1 MGVSAL
7 EAEVASRWRVHSG
20 GRGWLRWALA
30 IACAVLLAVALEPG
44 TASAHARLLT
54 TSPADGEVVSV
65 APAEVVL
72 TFNEPVSL
80 TGGDARVFDDSATV
94 VSGASVQS
102 DVRVTIA
109 LPTDIAAG
117 TYTVAWEVVSA
128 DSHRIAG
135 ASVFH
140 VGAASSEGLDIASIG
155 TGGGVGWGVRSGAA
169 VLSGVAY
176 AAALIAV
183 GAWCF
188 TWVVQRRDADGGQS
202 PGLESLIVR
211 SAVLG
216 AVTLV
221 GAVPFRIA
229 RIGAGL
235 DALNDNDLLAA
246 ALRGP
251 IGQAVAVTALGLVAF
266 AVTVERRAP
275 VWVGATT
282 AVVALAGFSLEG
294 HSRGLNRRWAM
305 IGSDV
310 VHLSAAAV
318 WLGGIVALTV
328 AFRSTIDAGRLAMLV
343 RRFSN
348 VALAAVA
355 GVSVS
360 GVLMA
365 WIVLPTA
372 GELTSTGYGLALLL
386 KVALVLVVVAL
397 GAINRWLLVP
407 VVVGRAAGA
416 TNAGH
421 QVARSVGS
429 AAAGGD
435 GGGGGAWAKRTLSRI
450 VVAELVVLVVVVGT
464 TAVLVTRSPVSSTS
478 AAAAPTT
485 AVAEVVGFELELS
498 DGSGTVEVSLSPGRV
513 GPNTV
518 DVVLVDVEGRIVNPL
533 DTPSVE
539 FTQTALDIGPLRP
552 DVRAV
557 NIGRYEATA
566 DLGVAGDWE
575 LVVRIRVSDFDSAT
589 ATGVVTIQ

>member
-1 MGVSAL
+1 MVSAL
-7 EAEVASRWRVHSG
+7 EAELAPRVRVHSA

-30 IACAVLLAVALEPG
+30 IGGGLLIALALAPW
-44 TASAHARLLT
+44 TASAHAQLLT
-54 TSPADGEVVSV
+54 TTPVDGEVVGV
-65 APAEVVL
+65 APVEVVL

-80 TGGDARVFDDSATV
+80 TGGDVRVLDDDAAV
-94 VSGASVQS
+94 VSGAPVQA
-102 DVRVTIA
+102 DVTVTVP
-109 LPTDIAAG
+109 LPADTADG
-117 TYTVAWEVVSA
+117 TYTVAWEVVST

-135 ASVFH
+135 AFVFH

-169 VLSGVAY
+169 LLSGVAY
-176 AAALIAV
+176 AAALVAIGV
-183 GAWCF
+183 WCF
-188 TWVVQRRDADGGQS
+188 TWAVLRPAAAGGRS
-202 PGLESLIVR
+202 TNLDSLIVR

-221 GAVPFRIA
+221 AAVPFRIA
-229 RIGAGL
+229 RIGGGL
-235 DALNDNDLLAA
+235 DALNDNDILAS

-275 VWVGATT
+275 LWMGAMT

-294 HSRGLNRRWAM
+294 HTRALNRRRLAM

-318 WLGGIVALTV
+318 WLGGIVALTL
-328 AFRSTIDAGRLAMLV
+328 AFRSTVDAGRLAIVV

-355 GVSVS
+355 GVSAS

-386 KVALVLVVVAL
+386 KVALVLVVLVL

-407 VVVGRAAGA
+407 VVVGRMAGA
-416 TNAGH
+416 TTAGH
-421 QVARSVGS
+421 QIARSVGS
-429 AAAGGD
+429 AAAGVDDAAAG
-435 GGGGGAWAKRTLSRI
+435 AKRRLSRI
-450 VVAELVVLVVVVGT
+450 VLAELMVLLGVVAT

-485 AVAEVVGFELELS
+485 AVVEVVGFELELS

-518 DVVLVDVEGRIVNPL
+518 DLVLVDVEGRLVNPL

-539 FTQTALDIGPLRP
+539 FTQTALEIGPLRP
-552 DVRAV
+552 DVGAL

-575 LVVRIRVSDFDSAT
+575 LVVRVRVSDFESAT